1 MNSYVTGGT
10 IKRLREGRR
19 LTQARLAE
27 LLGVTDKAVSK
38 WETGR
43 GLPDLT
49 LLEPLAKALGISVPE
64 LLSGEQVVNAN
75 RAANLLRAPFYVC
88 PVCGNVIHASGAAS
102 GRASTGSMC
111 SPSPT
116 RCARTTIS
124 PFWPASPPGGLIW

>member
-27 LLGVTDKAVSK
+27 LLGVTDKAVSR

-64 LLSGEQVVNAN
+64 LLSGE
-75 RAANLLRAPFYVC
+75 
-88 PVCGNVIHASGAAS
+88 I
-102 GRASTGSMC
+102 GRAHV
-111 SPSPT
+111 
-116 RCARTTIS
+116 
-124 PFWPASPPGGLIW
+124 

>member
-27 LLGVTDKAVSK
+27 LLGVTDKAVSR

-64 LLSGEQVVNAN
+64 LLCS
-75 RAANLLRAPFYVC
+75 
-88 PVCGNVIHASGAAS
+88 CGQQ
-102 GRASTGSMC
+102 
-111 SPSPT
+111 
-116 RCARTTIS
+116 
-124 PFWPASPPGGLIW
+124 GLIGREDQGHIRLDAFGGKGLYCF